1 VSVPEGL
8 WQKLVVQP
16 LHVLLGADRVVQTRQ
31 LEAVV
36 VVSEVV
42 ETGNKNYLFGF
53 NDLLFLH
60 QCTFKYAVQMIGT
73 WKRVWSKLG

>member
-1 VSVPEGL
+1 M
-8 WQKLVVQP
+8 QP

-42 ETGNKNYLFGF
+42 ETGNKKSLFV
-53 NDLLFLH
+53 
-60 QCTFKYAVQMIGT
+60 FKRFTVPSSMYI
-73 WKRVWSKLG
+73 

>member
-1 VSVPEGL
+1 M
-8 WQKLVVQP
+8 QP

-42 ETGNKNYLFGF
+42 ETGNKNYLFF
-53 NDLLFLH
+53 FKDLLFLR
-60 QCTFKYAVQMIGT
+60 QCTFKSTVGEE
-73 WKRVWSKLG
+73 KRECLL

>member
-1 VSVPEGL
+1 M
-8 WQKLVVQP
+8 QP

-42 ETGNKNYLFGF
+42 ETVKIIIYLFVF
-53 NDLLFLH
+53 KDLLFLR
-60 QCTFKYAVQMIGT
+60 QCTFKSTVGEE
-73 WKRVWSKLG
+73 KRECLL